1 LEKIGEPQ
9 MNNLFFD
16 DIEHINDPIEKFDRQ
31 FDNPRNVSEEIE
43 LLAVLETDGDY
54 IQALLQWSDLNKVDF
69 EDIPAMLSEPLKEK
83 LRVQGESVGLLKR
96 TSNQMMEF

>member
-1 LEKIGEPQ
+1 

-54 IQALLQWSDLNKVDF
+54 IQALLQWSELNKVDF
-69 EDIPAMLSEPLKEK
+69 EDIPAMLSESLKEK

>member
-1 LEKIGEPQ
+1 

-31 FDNPRNVSEEIE
+31 FDNPRNVSKEIE

-69 EDIPAMLSEPLKEK
+69 EDIPAMLSESLKEK